1 MEEYFDE
8 KCTCKDKEHEP
19 HTCPFSMEMS
29 DGEDD
34 SLCTCCPYCEEQCA
48 LDI

>member
-1 MEEYFDE
+1 MIEEEFE
-8 KCTCKDKEHEP
+8 KCTCAEGQGQDE
-19 HTCPFSMEMS
+19 HTCPYASEMYN
-29 DGEDD
+29 DE